1 MHDIIK
7 IFDYTFT
14 IKSCV
19 YLYSTV
25 IKEQHEFE
33 FHSTAVL
40 IEETVLHNMAE
51 EKSPC
56 WTNL

>member
-56 WTNL
+56 